1 MAVKA
6 RLRVRVRVWVSVM
19 ARISVSVSVSVRVR
33 VRFRAGTNEGS
44 PHLLSCFVKK
54 AIRLCLNTR
63 GSTWLGRDW
72 EIMGDVGR

>member
-1 MAVKA
+1 MKA

-63 GSTWLGRDW
+63 GSTWLGRYW

>member
-1 MAVKA
+1 MKA

-33 VRFRAGTNEGS
+33 VRAGTNEGS
-44 PHLLSCFVKK
+44 PHLFSCFVKK

-63 GSTWLGRDW
+63 GSTWSGDIGRYW
-72 EIMGDVGR
+72 EM